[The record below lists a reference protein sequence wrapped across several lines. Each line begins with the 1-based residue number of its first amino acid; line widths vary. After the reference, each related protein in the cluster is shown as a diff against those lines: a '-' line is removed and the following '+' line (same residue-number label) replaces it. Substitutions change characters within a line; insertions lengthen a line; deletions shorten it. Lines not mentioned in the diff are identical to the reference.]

1 MIVPDTNLLLYAY
14 RKEVVFHVA
23 AKDWWENLESGHERV
38 GIPWVIVTGFVRII
52 TNPRS
57 ATIPISHITAI
68 DIVNSWF
75 KHGHTTTINPGR
87 RHLDLFR
94 SNLQAVGVGGN
105 LVTDAHI
112 AALAMEYQ
120 AEIHSN
126 DSDFSRVPGIIRKN
140 PL

>member
-14 RKEVVFHVA
+14 RSEVPLHA
-23 AKDWWENLESGHERV
+23 PAREWWESLVNGDERV
-38 GIPWVIVTGFVRII
+38 GIPWSVVSGFVRMI
-52 TNPRS
+52 TNRS
-57 ATIPISHITAI
+57 AYTDPATPSQAF
-68 DIVNSWF
+68 DFVNEWF
-75 KHGHTTTINPGR
+75 ASPNVETINPGT

-94 SNLQAVGVGGN
+94 RNLETAGVGGN

-120 AEIHSN
+120 AEVHSN
-126 DSDFSRVPGIIRKN
+126 DSDFARFPGLRWQN